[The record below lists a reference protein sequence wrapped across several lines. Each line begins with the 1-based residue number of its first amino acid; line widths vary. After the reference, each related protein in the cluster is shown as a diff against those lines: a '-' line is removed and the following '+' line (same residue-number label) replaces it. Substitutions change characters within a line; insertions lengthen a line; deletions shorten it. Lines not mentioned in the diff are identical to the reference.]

1 VLSRDAKFSPISQR
15 LHLDFTTFREH
26 AAGAVMARRRRAR
39 DDQRRRPVMSR
50 FVFALA
56 LFATAVPACA
66 QDAIP
71 DLKGTWTG
79 KGKSV
84 VFGANSYHPG
94 SQTANDAPR
103 VRDIEATY
111 VVEGQEGRVAW
122 GHSSSTNADT
132 KEPFSWAIAGD
143 NKTIIG
149 ADIDGYFHIV
159 VVSPDRIDKCY
170 TQNSASPSK
179 AIVAACYAMDRVKR

>member
-1 VLSRDAKFSPISQR
+1 MKETP
-15 LHLDFTTFREH
+15 
-26 AAGAVMARRRRAR
+26 
-39 DDQRRRPVMSR
+39 MSR
-50 FVFALA
+50 FIFALA
-56 LFATAVPACA
+56 LVATAVPAYA
-66 QDAIP
+66 QGAVP

-94 SQTANDAPR
+94 AQTANDAPR
-103 VRDIEATY
+103 VRDIDATY
-111 VVEGQEGRVAW
+111 VVEGQQGRVAW
-122 GHSSSTNADT
+122 GHSSSSNADT

-159 VVSPDRIDKCY
+159 LVSPDRIDKCY
-170 TQNSASPSK
+170 TQNSAAPSK
-179 AIVAACYAMDRVKR
+179 AIVAACYSMDRVKR

>member
-1 VLSRDAKFSPISQR
+1 
-15 LHLDFTTFREH
+15 
-26 AAGAVMARRRRAR
+26 MN
-39 DDQRRRPVMSR
+39 R

-56 LFATAVPACA
+56 LVAVAAPAGA
-66 QDAIP
+66 QNTVP

-94 SQTANDAPR
+94 SQTTNNPPR
-103 VRDIEATY
+103 VGDIEATY
-111 VVEGQEGRVAW
+111 VVEGQDGRVAW

-132 KEPFSWAIAGD
+132 KEPFTWAIAAD

-159 VVSPDRIDKCY
+159 LVSPDRIDKCY
-170 TQNSASPSK
+170 TQNSIGPSK
-179 AIVAACYAMDRVKR
+179 SIVAACYAMDRVKR